1 MTTENKYTDDEKIEI
16 ANTIIRQMGGGGK
29 LRAMVGAKEI
39 YATDAGVQFSF
50 KLCKKMNKCVVDL
63 NGMDAYDVKF
73 YKIPH
78 FNANASPAAVDRYF
92 DRLEKAKTP
101 VVEFENVYHDQLAG
115 VFESET
121 GLDLSL

>member
-63 NGMDAYDVKF
+63 NEMDVYNVKF

-78 FNANASPAAVDRYF
+78 LNPNCNSAALDRYF
-92 DRLEKAKTP
+92 DRLKKAKTP
-101 VVEFENVYHDQLAG
+101 IVEFENIYEDQLIG

>member
-1 MTTENKYTDDEKIEI
+1 MTTENNYTKDEKMDI

-29 LRAMVGAKEI
+29 LRAMVGAKGI
-39 YATDAGVQFSF
+39 YATEAGVQFSF
-50 KLCKKMNKCVVDL
+50 KLCRKMNKCVVDL
-63 NGMDAYDVKF
+63 NEMDAYSVKF

-78 FNANASPAAVDRYF
+78 LNLNCDSAALDRYF

-101 VVEFENVYHDQLAG
+101 IVEFENIYGDQLIG